1 MVLVPKKTIE
11 ALAQAIDE
19 HHTTLIA
26 LLHAVRKIALIKG

>member
-19 HHTTLIA
+19 HNKTLVA
-26 LLHAVRKIALIKG
+26 LLHVVKAIVMKD